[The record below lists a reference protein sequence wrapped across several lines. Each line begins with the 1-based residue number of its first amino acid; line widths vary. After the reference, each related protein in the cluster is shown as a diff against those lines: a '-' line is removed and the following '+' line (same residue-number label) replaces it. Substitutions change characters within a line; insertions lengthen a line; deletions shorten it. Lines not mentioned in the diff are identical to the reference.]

1 MVSNSFHVFPSVMPA
16 VFSPGI
22 EQEPPGKK
30 HQLYPVLCCSGL
42 QAPQRRGEKQNP
54 LSAKNGACGLVLY
67 PPPAAGEAA
76 RSLHPLYPLH
86 PC

>member
-1 MVSNSFHVFPSVMPA
+1 MDFNSPCFVSPA

-22 EQEPPGKK
+22 KQDPPGKK
-30 HQLYPVLCCSGL
+30 HQLYPVLCFPAVRLRSGAG
-42 QAPQRRGEKQNP
+42 QQQPPR
-54 LSAKNGACGLVLY
+54 SAKNGAFGLVLY